1 MQFLFLSL
9 SQSFS
14 TWIDNPLFCFTK
26 PFSKRP
32 NPFSKKK
39 EKAIPHWVTD
49 RWGPLSTIHLWAP
62 PSSHCSDQLFLILPS
77 MGSQRRGEKKKKR
90 ERETPAV
97 RPPPL
102 NLLRFAPR
110 LGEIGCRWGGGGGAT
125 NPLRPP
131 RRGDLGSTRRGRGA
145 DAGEPAGG
153 APGGGAAAGSFGGGG
168 GGGGG
173 GGWGWSR
180 RWSGGAWRGERAATR
195 GADEGPPRGARDA
208 RRPRPPPRAGLLR
221 RRRARRH
228 GLHRRLPL
236 RLRLLVR
243 PLELPWI
250 LFTPLCL
257 VPLSYQIFALLGLKL
272 VCVVSLVFG
281 TEMVVLLI

>member
-1 MQFLFLSL
+1 MRAS
-9 SQSFS
+9 
-14 TWIDNPLFCFTK
+14 
-26 PFSKRP
+26 RP
-32 NPFSKKK
+32 VVHPV
-39 EKAIPHWVTD
+39 E
-49 RWGPLSTIHLWAP
+49 AP
-62 PSSHCSDQLFLILPS
+62 PPAAWRW
-77 MGSQRRGEKKKKR
+77 RR
-90 ERETPAV
+90 
-97 RPPPL
+97 
-102 NLLRFAPR
+102 
-110 LGEIGCRWGGGGGAT
+110 
-125 NPLRPP
+125 
-131 RRGDLGSTRRGRGA
+131 
-145 DAGEPAGG
+145 
-153 APGGGAAAGSFGGGG
+153 
-168 GGGGG
+168 
-173 GGWGWSR
+173 R
-180 RWSGGAWRGERAATR
+180 RWRWRPGLEQEVERRRMAGERAATR
-195 GADEGPPRGARDA
+195 GADEGPPGAGDA